1 MYLRVR
7 KLKVDIFAHTLPPP
21 PPPPPPRKLPQVLS
35 VTLQVEENYSSPRHH
50 VFEDLFSI
58 KRVGHVLLVAH
69 AYGIIGIA

>member
-1 MYLRVR
+1 MYLRFI
-7 KLKVDIFAHTLPPP
+7 KLKVDIFAQ
-21 PPPPPPRKLPQVLS
+21 PPPPPRPRLPQVLS

-58 KRVGHVLLVAH
+58 KRVGYVLLVAH

>member
-1 MYLRVR
+1 MYFRVR
-7 KLKVDIFAHTLPPP
+7 KLKVDVFAHTLPPP
-21 PPPPPPRKLPQVLS
+21 PGPKLPQVLS

-58 KRVGHVLLVAH
+58 KRVGYVLLVAH

>member
-7 KLKVDIFAHTLPPP
+7 KLKVDIFAHTLPPL
-21 PPPPPPRKLPQVLS
+21 PPPRKLPQVLS

-58 KRVGHVLLVAH
+58 KRVGYVLLVAH
-69 AYGIIGIA
+69 AYDIIGIA

>member
-7 KLKVDIFAHTLPPP
+7 KLKVDIFAHT
-21 PPPPPPRKLPQVLS
+21 PPRPKLPQVLS

-58 KRVGHVLLVAH
+58 KRVGYVLLVAH
-69 AYGIIGIA
+69 AYDIIGIA

>member
-7 KLKVDIFAHTLPPP
+7 KLKVDIFAHN
-21 PPPPPPRKLPQVLS
+21 PPPRPKLPQVLS

-58 KRVGHVLLVAH
+58 KRVGYVLLVAH